1 MRLPCEKGAPAS
13 EQVRVVV
20 EKGFRPPYDLGDPFE
35 PDGAV
40 PDREDCLLAWRPHDD
55 EHYVRYTKQP
65 KALVWLTNDSMA
77 KDDLIL
83 AAELFHLSRQETPRA
98 DSASPRALETLERAA
113 REHPH
118 QGLAVGRE
126 DAWGIDAMCAAYSVA
141 DPEWRKRNAPWF
153 GRIASVLVD
162 GAMPSGLV
170 QRCVDDQLFGHTRY
184 AATQT
189 FESLF
194 LVHAM
199 RCMNE
204 SVFRGVDDGKRE
216 ALERVAVQGVDYL
229 FFGPPWA
236 RVANNWQPYPANPT
250 LFLQGPRQAVAV
262 AMNDDYKTPPFCAQ
276 QPNYLPP
283 DALSLGVEWYHPWAA
298 LSYAQEIT
306 DAWSASTASAASKP
320 TAGDAVFQG
329 KPREEW
335 RDLVY
340 QPNPVR
346 PTGGAGLANRFLRR
360 AIECGKPHK
369 NLRELVL
376 DFLQQATDPTYDNSA
391 NWVGLLGKIQTLQR
405 R

>member
-1 MRLPCEKGAPAS
+1 
-13 EQVRVVV
+13 
-20 EKGFRPPYDLGDPFE
+20 
-35 PDGAV
+35 
-40 PDREDCLLAWRPHDD
+40 
-55 EHYVRYTKQP
+55 
-65 KALVWLTNDSMA
+65 
-77 KDDLIL
+77 
-83 AAELFHLSRQETPRA
+83 
-98 DSASPRALETLERAA
+98 
-113 REHPH
+113 
-118 QGLAVGRE
+118 VGRE